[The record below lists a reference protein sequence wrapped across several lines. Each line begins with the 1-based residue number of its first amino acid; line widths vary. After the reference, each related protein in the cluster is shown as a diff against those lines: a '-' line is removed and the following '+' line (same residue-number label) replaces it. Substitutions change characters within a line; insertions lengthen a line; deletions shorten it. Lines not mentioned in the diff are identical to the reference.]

1 METLWVCDMGGGSP
15 WSFRGAG
22 ASKPGAA
29 PGLEETGQHLEGGA
43 AGPEELVPIDALL
56 TGPRGRARGG
66 GGETR
71 PRDLAGRVRESGEG
85 LLGVSGSH

>member
-1 METLWVCDMGGGSP
+1 MWVCDMGGGSP
-15 WSFRGAG
+15 WSFWGVG

-56 TGPRGRARGG
+56 TGASREGSWGWGRDPVQGSC
-66 GGETR
+66 
-71 PRDLAGRVRESGEG
+71 REGEG
-85 LLGVSGSH
+85 VR